1 MNDLTER
8 VVPTIKRQQ
17 IIELAEKNKRM
28 DGRGLEDFRPLSI
41 EVGVVG
47 KANGSALVKLGNT
60 SILTGIK
67 YEVGE
72 PFHDTPNEG
81 VLSVNAEFLP
91 LASPTFEPGPPD
103 ENALELA
110 RVIDRTIRESGMI
123 DLNKMCLVPG
133 EKVWITWVDV
143 YVLDH
148 DGNLM
153 DASSLSAVA
162 ALLSSTIPEAKV
174 EGNAVKLLGTRVRPP
189 IVNNPVSVTIAKIGR
204 HLFVDPSLEEESVLD
219 CKVTFSFTDD
229 GNLHAIQK
237 ASPGYIEID
246 DVIRAFNLA
255 KVKSQELRSKLL
267 SAVS

>member
-1 MNDLTER
+1 MSDLTEKI
-8 VVPTIKRQQ
+8 VSTVKRQQ

-41 EVGVVG
+41 EVGIIG
-47 KANGSALVKLGNT
+47 KADGSALVKLGNT

-67 YEVGE
+67 YEIGE

-110 RVIDRTIRESGMI
+110 RVIDRTIRESRMI
-123 DLNKMCLVPG
+123 DLNKMCLLPG
-133 EKVWITWVDV
+133 EKVWITWVDI

-162 ALLSSTIPEAKV
+162 ALLSSTIPEVKV
-174 EGNAVKLLGTRVRPP
+174 ENGVIKLLDTKTKPP
-189 IVNNPVSVTIAKIGR
+189 IINKPISVTIAKIGR
-204 HLFVDPSLEEESVLD
+204 HLLVDPSLEEENVLD
-219 CKVTFSFTDD
+219 CKVTFSFTED

-237 ASPGYIEID
+237 SSPGYLGID
-246 DVIRAFNLA
+246 DVIKAFNLA

-267 SAVS
+267 SVVS